1 MNFER
6 YALYGLKIFVSF
18 IQISGDYYRLT
29 CFHLIVSS
37 KSNTTEQSLFVSRP
51 IRRCVYDT
59 TERTP
64 FHVLS
69 WPCNPH
75 YIFLFSTQS
84 GLGPDFCQ
92 GWWRNTFASTCHGW
106 IFTGIR
112 RRECS
117 KYCRCFY
124 CRFFNEEPRSGF
136 AYAKGYSKILSSF
149 SPLPSSSWIW
159 SSTIGL

>member
-112 RRECS
+112 RRE
-117 KYCRCFY
+117 KDVVGITR
-124 CRFFNEEPRSGF
+124 PR
-136 AYAKGYSKILSSF
+136 KNVKR
-149 SPLPSSSWIW
+149 
-159 SSTIGL
+159 STFRRIINTPPDRS

>member
-75 YIFLFSTQS
+75 YIFLSPPNARENPSMTS
-84 GLGPDFCQ
+84 G
-92 GWWRNTFASTCHGW
+92 
-106 IFTGIR
+106 
-112 RRECS
+112 S
-117 KYCRCFY
+117 K
-124 CRFFNEEPRSGF
+124 SV
-136 AYAKGYSKILSSF
+136 
-149 SPLPSSSWIW
+149 SPPALAEIW
-159 SSTIGL
+159 SQTAL